1 MAESLLIILFFCE
14 FTQIF
19 YAYNRHANLLLRESK
34 KFHQL
39 NKLQVSES
47 LSKDAK
53 VGVSESSL
61 VTEGKGFLI
70 LHPDEPLLS
79 FCFPWTAHLCWLKKK
94 KKKKSKK
101 NIKFSFLLL
110 FLPSRLSGPKRQS
123 HFLKLLEVKWSV
135 WWEDESVWELHIC
148 IKDPKKHV
156 WTNIWCL
163 QTTLDFIIIAKE
175 NVCISFKYFS
185 IDFCTHHFCF
195 YLWATN
201 CVVAIII

>member
-94 KKKKSKK
+94 KKKKVKRTS
-101 NIKFSFLLL
+101 NFLFCCCFCLHVSL
-110 FLPSRLSGPKRQS
+110 VLRDSLIFLNSWKWNDPFDGRTSQCESSISALRAPRNMYEQKYDACRL
-123 HFLKLLEVKWSV
+123 H
-135 WWEDESVWELHIC
+135 
-148 IKDPKKHV
+148 
-156 WTNIWCL
+156 
-163 QTTLDFIIIAKE
+163 
-175 NVCISFKYFS
+175 
-185 IDFCTHHFCF
+185 
-195 YLWATN
+195 
-201 CVVAIII
+201 